1 MALKDSRGGREYDKF
16 LADSSG
22 DTALRVT
29 ATSSVLV
36 TADTSAGAEEVLG
49 ATHDTADTGEKV
61 LMAATDVS
69 GKSRIGLQVW
79 NLGDGS
85 AHATNYDL
93 KVRVWGTL
101 KAAADYGSV
110 PGVAWTQIGDD
121 IDLDAAAGSDASA
134 YRAIATTP
142 IKYIAVTAYLDGA
155 GGGPLNTTAHCYI
168 MAD

>member
-1 MALKDSRGGREYDKF
+1 MALKASRGGREYDKF

-36 TADTSAGAEEVLG
+36 TADTSALAVPVLG
-49 ATHDTADTGEKV
+49 ASHATADTGEKV

-79 NLGDGS
+79 NLGAAS
-85 AHATNYDL
+85 STHRDL

-121 IDLDAAAGSDASA
+121 IDVDAVSNA
-134 YRAIATTP
+134 YKAIATTP
-142 IKYIAVTAYLDGA
+142 IKWISITGYLDNASGA
-155 GGGPLNTTAHCYI
+155 VDTTLVAYM

>member
-1 MALKDSRGGREYDKF
+1 MALKSSRGGREYDKF

-79 NLGDGS
+79 NLGAAS
-85 AHATNYDL
+85 STHRDL

-121 IDLDAAAGSDASA
+121 IDLNAAAGSDASA

-142 IKYIAVTAYLDGA
+142 IKYIAVTAYLDDAA
-155 GGGPLNTTAHCYI
+155 GGTNTTAHCYI

>member
-36 TADTSAGAEEVLG
+36 TADTSALAVPVTGA
-49 ATHDTADTGEKV
+49 AHATADTGEKV
-61 LMAATDVS
+61 LMAATNVS

-79 NLGDGS
+79 NLGAAS
-85 AHATNYDL
+85 STHRDL

-142 IKYIAVTAYLDGA
+142 IKYVAVTAYLDGA
-155 GGGPLNTTAHCYI
+155 GGGPLDTSAHCYI

>member
-1 MALKDSRGGREYDKF
+1 MALNDSRGKREYDKF

-36 TADTSAGAEEVLG
+36 TADTSSGAITVAG
-49 ATHDTADTGEKV
+49 ATHVTADSAEKV

-69 GKSRIGLQVW
+69 GKARIGLQVW
-79 NLGDGS
+79 NLGAAS
-85 AHATNYDL
+85 STHRDL

-110 PGVAWTQIGDD
+110 PGVGWTQIGDD
-121 IDLDAAAGSDASA
+121 IDLNAASGSDASA

-142 IKYIAVTAYLDGA
+142 IKYVAVTAYLDGA
-155 GGGPLNTTAHCYI
+155 GGGPLDTTADCYI

>member
-16 LADSSG
+16 IADGSG

-36 TADTSAGAEEVLG
+36 TADTSAGAETVEG
-49 ATHDTADTGEKV
+49 TNHNTADSAEKV

-101 KAAADYGSV
+101 KAAADYGDV

-142 IKYIAVTAYLDGA
+142 IKYIAVTAYLDDAA
-155 GGGPLNTTAHCYI
+155 GGTNTTAHCYI